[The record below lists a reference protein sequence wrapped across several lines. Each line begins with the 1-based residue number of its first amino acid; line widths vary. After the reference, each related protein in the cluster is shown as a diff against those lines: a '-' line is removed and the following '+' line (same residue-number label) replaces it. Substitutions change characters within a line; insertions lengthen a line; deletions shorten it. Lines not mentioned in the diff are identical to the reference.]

1 MDKPEQLAKQ
11 RENQRGNHKWTN
23 QSNWQLSEKTK
34 GAMKNGQTRATG
46 NIMRKPKGQSKMDKP
61 EQLATQGTQD
71 DEKQNSINTT
81 QYALNKT
88 MRE

>member
-1 MDKPEQLAKQ
+1 
-11 RENQRGNHKWTN
+11 
-23 QSNWQLSEKTK
+23 
-34 GAMKNGQTRATG
+34 MKNGQTRATG